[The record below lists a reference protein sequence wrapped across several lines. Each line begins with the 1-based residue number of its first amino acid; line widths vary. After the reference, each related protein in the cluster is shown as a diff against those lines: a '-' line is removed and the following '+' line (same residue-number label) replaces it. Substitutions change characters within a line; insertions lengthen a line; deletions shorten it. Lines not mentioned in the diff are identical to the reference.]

1 MCGAPETL
9 AVKGLM
15 MMMMNVSA
23 TDFGLEKASDTYGL
37 WVEKY
42 LSYRLWAGEC
52 LSYADLGLG
61 NDF

>member
-9 AVKGLM
+9 AVKGLMM

-42 LSYRLWAGEC
+42 LSYRLWAG
-52 LSYADLGLG
+52 
-61 NDF
+61 